1 LAILRSPSSGAARAD
16 EEGRWQRAGAGAAA
30 GSADLEE
37 EIVVERRTPE
47 PLWTPID
54 VAAYLS
60 VPVQTLYQWRRKR
73 TGPPCRR
80 VGRHLRYEPNAVR
93 SWFAELSDDGAA

>member
-1 LAILRSPSSGAARAD
+1 MG
-16 EEGRWQRAGAGAAA
+16 EGRRQRAEAGATA
-30 GSADLEE
+30 GSADLEKE
-37 EIVVERRTPE
+37 MVVERKIPE
-47 PLWTPID
+47 PLWTPTD

-93 SWFAELSDDGAA
+93 TWFAELNDEGVA

>member
-1 LAILRSPSSGAARAD
+1 MTTGCGG
-16 EEGRWQRAGAGAAA
+16 GRGRVGRL
-30 GSADLEE
+30 DE
-37 EIVVERRTPE
+37 EIVMERRTPE
-47 PLWTPID
+47 PLWTPTD

-60 VPVQTLYQWRRKR
+60 VPVQTLYQWRRKH

-93 SWFAELSDDGAA
+93 TWFAELSDDGVA

>member
-1 LAILRSPSSGAARAD
+1 M
-16 EEGRWQRAGAGAAA
+16 
-30 GSADLEE
+30 
-37 EIVVERRTPE
+37 VMERRTPE
-47 PLWTPID
+47 PLWTPTD

-80 VGRHLRYEPNAVR
+80 VGRHLRYEPTAVR
-93 SWFAELSDDGAA
+93 TWFAELSDDGVA